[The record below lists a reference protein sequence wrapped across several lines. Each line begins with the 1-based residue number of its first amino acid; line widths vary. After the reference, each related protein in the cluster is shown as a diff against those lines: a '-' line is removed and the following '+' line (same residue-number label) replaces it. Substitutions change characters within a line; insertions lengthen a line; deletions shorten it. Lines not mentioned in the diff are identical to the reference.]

1 MITTA
6 TTMPK
11 IAESRQR
18 HPAAAAADPRRTQT
32 LTPSATRHPRPPHTA
47 APRPRSRPATARC
60 DSVSGARPARNVAA
74 ASARRSP
81 WEAFCPPRAE

>member
-47 APRPRSRPATARC
+47 APRPRSRPAHTERE
-60 DSVSGARPARNVAA
+60 
-74 ASARRSP
+74 ASSLVNP
-81 WEAFCPPRAE
+81 